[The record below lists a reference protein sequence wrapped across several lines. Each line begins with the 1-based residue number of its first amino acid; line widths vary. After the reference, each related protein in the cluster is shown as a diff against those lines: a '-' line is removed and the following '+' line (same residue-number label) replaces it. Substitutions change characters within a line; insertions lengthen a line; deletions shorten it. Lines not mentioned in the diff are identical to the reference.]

1 MNILKNKKIHN
12 ILWAVLWI
20 AAVFATSYSFAAQR
34 VVCCD
39 YVSINGDF
47 QNYNVF
53 RRILDGQTPYVDF
66 SNYIGM
72 APVFVNLPFV
82 ALENT
87 FANSLFVTNFT
98 SNVVFCLSVFVLFK
112 LVTGHTGVS
121 CLVSALIP
129 KLVETQILLRFLGT
143 DLGTR
148 FTDLFRGMYTPSNSM
163 RGVRSFLP
171 FLLVIVAV
179 LFKYAY
185 TSIKKNGFEYIKSL
199 NKMKCVALIGAV
211 QGLLLVWSNDFGIA
225 CLAAFFVM
233 YLFVQIFYY
242 KDNIVV
248 FVRNITVWLVSA
260 LAGMFVSATA
270 VTKGNPSAWFNS
282 VKETAEY
289 QFFYYNGSFKPIV
302 KYIFENGRLWT
313 FTAIFIAVLL
323 LYLYFLVKN
332 KVTDKDLGAVFIIL
346 GVAAGTF
353 AYICS
358 GSGYNFKEALE
369 VYSVLFAVAFI
380 AKLILWALKK
390 ISFVPTVTAALG
402 MVAIT
407 AYFALVAFNNTK
419 LQPYGTFVQEL
430 GGTTTLTSAVV
441 DAKNFVGEE
450 QIFSLYATGLETVTD
465 TYQPT
470 GYDYII
476 HNLGDDARREYV
488 DNFVNGNY
496 KYVQTPSLDVAKWL
510 ANQNWYFYRHFIG
523 QYEKVFTTEY
533 SYIWQKLDKPITVSA
548 DVNIE
553 LQRINDK
560 QVKLV
565 LTSDNT
571 QPFIAD
577 VLVDYKIEFT
587 SIASSLM
594 CLNRNCLTAYTN
606 ICFDGGAPFDIA
618 YPSQSAEYIP
628 VRMVEGKGELLLT
641 AQYGEGLAL
650 TINDVEYVGALPPFY
665 LG

>member
-34 VVCCD
+34 IVCCD

-47 QNYNVF
+47 QSYNVF
-53 RRILDGQTPYVDF
+53 RRILDGQTPYVNF

-199 NKMKCVALIGAV
+199 NKMQCVALIGAV

-289 QFFYYNGSFKPIV
+289 QFF
-302 KYIFENGRLWT
+302 T
-313 FTAIFIAVLL
+313 TMVLL
-323 LYLYFLVKN
+323 
-332 KVTDKDLGAVFIIL
+332 
-346 GVAAGTF
+346 
-353 AYICS
+353 
-358 GSGYNFKEALE
+358 
-369 VYSVLFAVAFI
+369 
-380 AKLILWALKK
+380 
-390 ISFVPTVTAALG
+390 
-402 MVAIT
+402 
-407 AYFALVAFNNTK
+407 
-419 LQPYGTFVQEL
+419 
-430 GGTTTLTSAVV
+430 
-441 DAKNFVGEE
+441 
-450 QIFSLYATGLETVTD
+450 
-465 TYQPT
+465 
-470 GYDYII
+470 
-476 HNLGDDARREYV
+476 NL
-488 DNFVNGNY
+488 
-496 KYVQTPSLDVAKWL
+496 
-510 ANQNWYFYRHFIG
+510 
-523 QYEKVFTTEY
+523 
-533 SYIWQKLDKPITVSA
+533 
-548 DVNIE
+548 
-553 LQRINDK
+553 
-560 QVKLV
+560 
-565 LTSDNT
+565 
-571 QPFIAD
+571 
-577 VLVDYKIEFT
+577 
-587 SIASSLM
+587 
-594 CLNRNCLTAYTN
+594 
-606 ICFDGGAPFDIA
+606 
-618 YPSQSAEYIP
+618 
-628 VRMVEGKGELLLT
+628 
-641 AQYGEGLAL
+641 
-650 TINDVEYVGALPPFY
+650 
-665 LG
+665 